1 MSDGPVQ
8 PILAD
13 TDALIAYARLDC
25 WNVIRSHLSVTTT
38 NVCYRELRDH
48 TDLSGGEK
56 HDPEAN
62 ARATAA
68 QNVLDAIDDDTS
80 PLTRKFCGQ
89 SGISLGEHSLP
100 PLAKQYPDVI
110 EAILIM
116 DKGDTDRAEGGR
128 AYIRRKLD
136 LDELEIELP
145 SLGVP
150 VGILAKEGYLTEEQA
165 CAEINAIAEKEGW
178 KSRSALARIWEN
190 VPLDCDEEPDFS

>member
-1 MSDGPVQ
+1 MSDGQ
-8 PILAD
+8 LHPILAD

-25 WNVIRSHLSVTTT
+25 WNIIRSRLYVTTT
-38 NVCYRELRDH
+38 NVCYRELRNH
-48 TDLSGGEK
+48 TNLSGGDK

-68 QNVLDAIDDDTS
+68 QRVLDALEDDSSTIS
-80 PLTRKFCGQ
+80 RMFCGQ

-100 PLAKQYPDVI
+100 PLAKQFPDDV

-116 DKGDTDRAEGGR
+116 DRGDMERGEGGR

-136 LDELEIELP
+136 LDALDIELP

-150 VGILAKEGYLTEEQA
+150 LGILATEGYLTEAQA
-165 CAEINAIAEKEGW
+165 CAEINEIAEKEGW
-178 KSRSALARIWEN
+178 QSRSALERIWKN
-190 VPLDCDEEPDFS
+190 VPLDCDEEPDFL